1 VKTQAQT
8 PPVQGDAA
16 PNTDHR
22 RRRWPQHEGVL
33 LYLFAILNA
42 LCFVWGYRFLPLQD
56 YPDWLYQGTLLSQ
69 AIRGTLSEQYR
80 VVPYP
85 VPNAISTLV
94 IGLLGLVFRPEVAG
108 KLTLTLY
115 VLAFIAGSAYLFTST
130 GGRLGPLFC
139 IPLALL
145 FSGFF
150 FHGYLSYLLALGP
163 LFFGIGYLIRRR
175 EEPASV
181 STGVVLATSLL
192 LYLSHALVYAAWLL
206 FLGLFFA
213 GRPSR
218 RLAARLLLA
227 LAPSLVL
234 LAIYVLQTAQGAG
247 DTRVF
252 YGERWLA
259 GKLGTLFPTFHLFH
273 GFYPVTS
280 ALDPGVALF
289 GKLNQGFALLV
300 GLTCLWGAVAA
311 WRDADCRLPLAAGGA
326 FLAVYLLSP
335 RYLAGNVLPDLRF
348 LFPALWML
356 LAYGAPALDRRL
368 GPVGRRVGWRLGGG
382 VLFLQAFF
390 LHGHAGVCAW
400 RAEAVYRE
408 MRTAIGDQPF
418 REVFES
424 HFNYEGRFRR
434 VYHLP
439 RHIAVHS
446 PLSRLPYYLHIE
458 QGSDAPIFA
467 TGILK
472 ETAPRPPLDSV
483 TALRNL
489 PEEPEF
495 LVTLGGDAGNRFIAG
510 MLSDRYEVERAGR
523 YAIVLKRR
531 Q

>member
-1 VKTQAQT
+1 VRAQT
-8 PPVQGDAA
+8 QILPTQDDAA
-16 PNTDHR
+16 PDSGSR
-22 RRRWPQHEGVL
+22 RRRWLHDGGIL
-33 LYLFAILNA
+33 LPLVILNA

-69 AIRGTLSEQYR
+69 AIKGTLSEHYR

-85 VPNAISTLV
+85 VPNAISTLL

-115 VLAFIAGSAYLFTST
+115 VLTFIAGSAYLFTST
-130 GGRLGPLFC
+130 GGRLGPVFC

-150 FHGYLSYLLALGP
+150 FHGYLSYLLALCP
-163 LFFGIGYLIRRR
+163 LFFGIGYLLRQH
-175 EEPASV
+175 EERASV
-181 STGVVLATSLL
+181 SVGVVLAASLL
-192 LYLSHALVYAAWLL
+192 LYLSHALAYAAWLV

-213 GRPSR
+213 ARPSR
-218 RLAARLLLA
+218 RLAGRLLLA
-227 LAPSLVL
+227 LAPSLAL
-234 LAIYVLQTAQGAG
+234 LAVYVLQTAQGAG
-247 DTRVF
+247 DTRIF

-259 GKLGTLFPTFHLFH
+259 GKLGTLFPSFHLFH

-300 GLTCLWGAVAA
+300 GLACLWGAVAA
-311 WRDADCRLPLAAGGA
+311 WRDAHPRLPLAAGGA
-326 FLAVYLLSP
+326 FLGIFLLSP
-335 RYLAGNVLPDLRF
+335 RYLAANVLPDLRF

-368 GPVGRRVGWRLGGG
+368 GPNARRVGWMLGGG
-382 VLFLQAFF
+382 VLILQAFF

-400 RAEAVYRE
+400 RAEAVYGE
-408 MRTAIGDQPF
+408 MREAIGDRHF
-418 REVFES
+418 RAVFES

-446 PLSRLPYYLHIE
+446 PLSRLAYYLHIE

-467 TGILK
+467 TGIVK
-472 ETAPRPPLDSV
+472 EIAPSPPLDSV
-483 TALRNL
+483 SALRYL
-489 PEEPEF
+489 PEEPEC

-510 MLSDRYEVERAGR
+510 VLSHRYGIERAGR
-523 YAIVLKRR
+523 YAIVMERR
-531 Q
+531 